1 MSRNTIGLLIL
12 GKLLVVIAGFT
23 FGLLNWL
30 YDPSLL
36 VTVSKDDCPPY
47 LPPLP
52 DDTCPLNE
60 SNIRAA
66 GFTMITAVALFAG
79 VFPTLRTPADK
90 ALDFFARILGVG
102 AAVGAGWYWLDA
114 ETYGHAD
121 DYLIPMIAIV
131 AVALYTIATGTW
143 MGACIAWL
151 GRAIFWP
158 IVTWFT
164 RKILLN
170 LFILTL
176 VWSFLILVAAVW
188 CLCIVVKCI
197 CNRIRSLFP

>member
-12 GKLLVVIAGFT
+12 GKLLVVLAGFT

-36 VTVSKDDCPPY
+36 VTVTDDCPPD
-47 LPPLP
+47 LPLLP
-52 DDTCPLNE
+52 DGTCPLNE
-60 SNIRAA
+60 SSIRAA

-90 ALDFFARILGVG
+90 ALDFFARFLGVG

-143 MGACIAWL
+143 MGASIAWL
-151 GRAIFWP
+151 CKEVFWP
-158 IVTWFT
+158 IVAWFT
-164 RKILLN
+164 MRILLN
-170 LFILTL
+170 FFVLLL
-176 VWSFLILVAAVW
+176 VWSVLLLIAIALYLWKTVSFVWRFLKATAH
-188 CLCIVVKCI
+188 
-197 CNRIRSLFP
+197 P